1 MNINK
6 DGQLDIPSRWTFRV
20 CEEFGWNVEEMADE
34 ILDLRKEIEE
44 GEKEVAKLEEEL
56 DKANKMSGEQ
66 F

>member
-1 MNINK
+1 MKINK

-20 CEEFGWNVEEMADE
+20 LEEFGWNMEEMGDA
-34 ILDLRKEIEE
+34 ILDLRKEIENN
-44 GEKEVAKLEEEL
+44 EKQIARLEEEL